1 MVRTGDELR
10 SECHSVTLSLF
21 YCGTICLGEGENL
34 YLKEYPVEIP
44 FEKYRIVIRK
54 EKWVSLETKR
64 IYNKETKDSRVQRKV
79 IGQVVPLFPGKMYPN
94 ENYFSLVPNDVPA
107 EVRNAFLRRCE
118 RKRELAE
125 LKKDPERMMRHVDAG
140 LRFLK
145 EKGRAYKMEAERQK
159 SGRER
164 TAGDDS
170 VGTEQLADGTGM
182 DRVTEPV
189 ADGTVRGG
197 DSDNGSRFW
206 FITDAH
212 ELEYAMK
219 VFGDL
224 YNIME
229 VYTSRNPKDTVE
241 ATLAGMF
248 NRILEELKLTMPEHR
263 ILQGLELIR
272 GPEDGGMTYRE
283 ALMLLTFYKNC
294 LRS

>member
-1 MVRTGDELR
+1 MILKDY
-10 SECHSVTLSLF
+10 SV
-21 YCGTICLGEGENL
+21 
-34 YLKEYPVEIP
+34 PIP
-44 FEKYRIVIRK
+44 YDRGGIVIKK
-54 EKWVSLETKR
+54 EKWVEMETERTYSPKR
-64 IYNKETKDSRVQRKV
+64 HDSRVKRV
-79 IGQVVPLFPGKMYPN
+79 TIGQVVPLFPGKMYPN

-107 EVRNAFLRRCE
+107 EVRDAFLRRCE

-125 LKKDPERMMRHVDAG
+125 LKKDPERMMRQVEAG

-145 EKGRAYKMEAERQK
+145 EEGRAFKMEAAADGAGVLRD
-159 SGRER
+159 GN
-164 TAGDDS
+164 AGD
-170 VGTEQLADGTGM
+170 
-182 DRVTEPV
+182 
-189 ADGTVRGG
+189 
-197 DSDNGSRFW
+197 GSRFW

-241 ATLAGMF
+241 GYLVEIF
-248 NRILEELKLTMPEHR
+248 NRILSELKLTMPEHR

-272 GPEDGGMTYRE
+272 GPEEDGGMTYRE

-294 LRS
+294 LRN